1 MSDLVIGI
9 EVHVQLLSA
18 TKMFCG
24 CKNSFGDEP
33 NEMCPVCLQIA
44 NALPI
49 VNESSNGPPACLA
62 LNCKINE
69 VAPDTEKL
77 FLSGP
82 SKGYQITQYTT
93 PLGQKDP

>member
-33 NEMCPVCLQIA
+33 NTNVCPVCLG
-44 NALPI
+44 L
-49 VNESSNGPPACLA
+49 
-62 LNCKINE
+62 
-69 VAPDTEKL
+69 
-77 FLSGP
+77 
-82 SKGYQITQYTT
+82 
-93 PLGQKDP
+93 